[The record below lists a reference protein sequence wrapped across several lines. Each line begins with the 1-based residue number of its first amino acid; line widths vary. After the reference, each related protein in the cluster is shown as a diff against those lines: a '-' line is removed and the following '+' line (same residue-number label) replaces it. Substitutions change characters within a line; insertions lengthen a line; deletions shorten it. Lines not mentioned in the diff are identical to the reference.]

1 MVCYSVMGSGG
12 VMWRV
17 CVIVCDRVT
26 GSECVFG
33 SDCNMGSNCGVGSN
47 CMIWS
52 NCGN

>member
-33 SDCNMGSNCGVGSN
+33 SDCVNGECL
-47 CMIWS
+47 CEWE
-52 NCGN
+52 CRRYW